1 MAAAGRVCIR
11 CNFLDLSASECVAV
25 VYQRVSWLSSSG
37 LMNIESS
44 HKLNRSGDTAYGCIE
59 RVNLEQY
66 QVGVVGGTLLMEEL
80 RTSETTEGMVI
91 KTSYECKTTHTG
103 DFSWKFLPRLNLYQM
118 ISMSLKLAQC
128 CC

>member
-25 VYQRVSWLSSSG
+25 VHQRVSWLSSSG

-80 RTSETTEGMVI
+80 RTSETTEGM
-91 KTSYECKTTHTG
+91 
-103 DFSWKFLPRLNLYQM
+103 
-118 ISMSLKLAQC
+118 
-128 CC
+128 